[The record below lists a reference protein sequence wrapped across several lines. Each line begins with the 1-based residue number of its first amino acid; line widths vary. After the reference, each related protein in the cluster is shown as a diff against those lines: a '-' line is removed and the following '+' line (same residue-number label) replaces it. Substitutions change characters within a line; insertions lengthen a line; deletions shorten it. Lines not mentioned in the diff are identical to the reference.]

1 VLFND
6 AEAVDLTTKTMLP
19 ATARF
24 VAPIVNV
31 ERTHDV
37 RDDIQ
42 PYECISARD
51 LQQSRSLNLSDSF
64 VG

>member
-1 VLFND
+1 
-6 AEAVDLTTKTMLP
+6 MLP

-31 ERTHDV
+31 ERTHDA